1 MPRLAEKESVYT
13 MMRSN
18 VPRWLAASVCL
29 GLAAC
34 QPAAPPPSGG
44 GLAPTSAP
52 AAVAP
57 AATTPPKPA
66 TTTGNGSGP
75 IKIGLVTGLSGA
87 YAGLAQGQQR
97 GGELAIQEIG
107 AVLGRPLQL
116 IARDDK
122 LDPNEAAKQT
132 QELVQTEQVDVLT
145 GCVSAATT
153 LAVNEVAKRAK
164 VLYLGTC
171 QTNALNDGAKDWSD
185 YSFHMALTPW
195 MNNQMVLPWIT
206 QTLGK
211 KIYIFA
217 ADYAWGSDN
226 IASITAWLTKQGLAP
241 LGQSKAPL
249 GTKDFTTFIPQIRA
263 AAPDVTIVVNAGDD
277 QANFLKQAAQFGLSK
292 ETKLY
297 SPVVDVPFDKQ
308 NVQQNIVDHYGGAN
322 FYFQIADQL
331 PSARKFV
338 DAYQKKFNE
347 MPAAYGSYQ
356 YDALKVWAA
365 AVEKAGSLDPAK
377 VEAALEGMTFDYS
390 SGQSVIRKCDHQM
403 IHPVHIMKGRAE
415 TQGDSG
421 FRDLVISIAADE
433 KYERTCAELGL
444 GNRG

>member
-1 MPRLAEKESVYT
+1 ML
-13 MMRSN
+13 RSN
-18 VPRWLAASVCL
+18 VLRCLVASVCL
-29 GLAAC
+29 GLVAC
-34 QPAAPPPSGG
+34 QPPAPANTGAAP
-44 GLAPTSAP
+44 TNAP
-52 AAVAP
+52 AAAAP
-57 AATTPPKPA
+57 AATTAANQPA
-66 TTTGNGSGP
+66 SGASGQP

-87 YAGLAQGQQR
+87 YAGLAQGQER
-97 GGELAIQEIG
+97 GAELAVQEIG
-107 AVLGRPLQL
+107 SVLGRPLQL

-122 LDPNEAAKQT
+122 IDPNEAAKQT
-132 QELVQTEQVDVLT
+132 EALVQTEQVDLLT

-171 QTNALNDGAKDWSD
+171 QTNALNDSNKDWSD

-206 QTLGK
+206 QNLGK

-226 IASITAWLTKQGLAP
+226 IESITAWLGTQGIP
-241 LGQSKAPL
+241 LIGQSKAPL

-263 AAPDVTIVVNAGDD
+263 SSPEVTIVVNAGDD
-277 QANFLKQAAQFGLSK
+277 QANFLKQASQFGLSK

-308 NVQQNIVDHYGGAN
+308 NGQPNIADTYGGAN
-322 FYFQIADQL
+322 FYWAIQDQL

-338 DAYQKKFNE
+338 DAYRQKFNE

-356 YDALKVWAA
+356 YDALKAWAA
-365 AVEKAGSLDPAK
+365 AVDKAGSLDPRK
-377 VEAALEGMTFDYS
+377 VETALEGMSFDYS

-415 TQGDSG
+415 TQGDAG
-421 FRDLVISIAADE
+421 YRDLVTTIAADE
-433 KYERTCAELGL
+433 KFERTCDQLGL
-444 GNRG
+444 GNRA